1 MKRFLMGSFVAVT
14 LLCFVISPAISD
26 EPTKKPSEHGGEQ
39 SVAETGA
46 ESEMMAA
53 WIALSLP
60 GEHHKH
66 LQPTIGHFKNKIKWR
81 MAEEA
86 PWKTSEGSIDR
97 KWILGNRFIE
107 ETVKGE
113 MDGQMY
119 EGLGLLG
126 YDNGLKC
133 YVSMWLDSMGTGM
146 MTSKGQCDASGKV
159 FTFSGDMY
167 DPMVQKNKTVKS
179 ILRIINN
186 DKFTF
191 EMFDKDDTGK
201 EFMSLSITYT
211 RG

>member
-1 MKRFLMGSFVAVT
+1 MKRLLMGSFVAVA
-14 LLCFVISPAISD
+14 LVCFVISPAISD
-26 EPTKKPSEHGGEQ
+26 EPTKKPGVQSGEQ
-39 SVAETGA
+39 TDANEGA
-46 ESEMMAA
+46 ESDMMAA
-53 WIALSLP
+53 YLALSMP
-60 GEHHKH
+60 GEYHKH
-66 LQPTIGHFKNKIKWR
+66 LQPTIGHFKHEVKWR

-86 PWKTSEGSIDR
+86 PWNTSEGTTDR
-97 KWILGNRFIE
+97 KWILGDRFIE
-107 ETVKGE
+107 ETVKGD
-113 MDGQMY
+113 MDGKMF

-133 YVSMWLDSMGTGM
+133 YVSMWVDSMSTGL

-186 DKFTF
+186 EKHVF

-201 EFMSLSITYT
+201 EFKSMSIIYT